1 MVIIARFLSFITL
14 PLFAPL
20 YALVLVMFIESQP
33 RTFLIFDSLYHYPV
47 AVKYSFLY
55 LFLIFVVIAP
65 GLSILMLRFN
75 KSISS
80 LSLDV
85 QQERQM
91 PIAIMTFYCIV
102 LYGMML
108 YQDAFVPRVLKSM
121 ALGGFISSF
130 AAFWINRR
138 FKISLHAIG
147 AGALFG
153 FIFGYFLEMEYFKFY
168 VIIIAILFGV
178 LTLTARLV
186 LEKHSLQQL
195 FYGYL
200 LGFCSQLI
208 TMYFYPA

>member
-1 MVIIARFLSFITL
+1 MTLLARFFSWITL

-20 YALVLVMFIESQP
+20 YALMLVMFIESQP
-33 RTFLIFDSLYHYPV
+33 RSFLIFDSLYHYPV
-47 AVKYSFLY
+47 EVKYSFLY
-55 LFLIFVVIAP
+55 LFLIFIVLAP
-65 GLSILMLRFN
+65 GLSMLMLRFN

-85 QQERQM
+85 QHERQM

-102 LYGMML
+102 LYGMMI
-108 YQDAFVPRVLKSM
+108 YQEAFVPRVLKAM
-121 ALGGFISSF
+121 AFGGFISSF
-130 AAFWINRR
+130 SAFWINRR

-153 FIFGYFLEMEYFKFY
+153 FVFGYFLEMEYFKFY
-168 VIIIAILFGV
+168 VLIAAICFGV
-178 LTLTARLV
+178 LTVTARLV